1 MRKSHSDVLPVVVPS
16 VRAPLYS
23 TMLPQAPAASQVGD
37 PNKGAARQELMV
49 RTESGEGVEEEVTEE
64 GELIRAIEGLYM
76 GKLRKKM
83 V

>member
-1 MRKSHSDVLPVVVPS
+1 MRKSHSDVPPVVVPS
-16 VRAPLYS
+16 VRAPLFS

-37 PNKGAARQELMV
+37 PSRGAARQELMV
-49 RTESGEGVEEEVTEE
+49 RTGLGEGVAEVTEE
-64 GELIRAIEGLYM
+64 GELIKAIEALCM

>member
-1 MRKSHSDVLPVVVPS
+1 MRKSHSDVPPVVVPS

-49 RTESGEGVEEEVTEE
+49 RKESGEGVEEVTEE
-64 GELIRAIEGLYM
+64 GELIKAIEGLYM
-76 GKLRKKM
+76 VKLRKKM